1 MGHEANIWGT
11 KKDASIED
19 AVTELLERRQC
30 IRVDQVEMVETGR
43 VFRARDGMVLEL
55 YMDPANPEN
64 DEVRVA
70 YIGTTVHAYIKR
82 ALLVHAGEERP
93 TESEIKAA
101 ASDDLLARMEAVVDA
116 ELNDLFQRI
125 MADQPSRCGS
135 CDKPINV
142 KKYVAKLPCGSL
154 LCERCVYSQPVAA
167 AAE

>member
-1 MGHEANIWGT
+1 MEHVSNIWGT

-55 YMDPANPEN
+55 YMDPVNPEN

-70 YIGTTVHAYIKR
+70 YVGTTVHAYIKR
-82 ALLVHAGEERP
+82 ALLVHVGDERP
-93 TESEIKAA
+93 TTSEIEAA
-101 ASDDLLARMEAVVDA
+101 AAADYVRMQALVDA
-116 ELNDLFQRI
+116 DLNDLFQRI
-125 MADQPSRCGS
+125 MADQPSRCDS
-135 CDKPINV
+135 CGRTINV
-142 KKYVAKLPCGSL
+142 KKYVAKLPSGSL
-154 LCERCVYSQPVAA
+154 LCERCVYSQPTA